1 MKPQISEN
9 LWYVYIIRDGIGRL
23 YTGISK
29 DVARR
34 FKEHMTGHKG
44 ARFFRFSSPGE
55 IVHFEALPDR
65 SSATRRECEIKKMK
79 RSEKL
84 ILVKKRNLAEG

>member
-1 MKPQISEN
+1 MNPQISEN
-9 LWYVYIIRDGIGRL
+9 QWYVYILRDEAGRL

-29 DVARR
+29 DVTRR
-34 FKEHMTGHKG
+34 FKEHKAGQKG
-44 ARFFRFSSPGE
+44 ARFFRFSLPKE
-55 IVHFEALPDR
+55 IVHLEMLPDR

-84 ILVKKRNLAEG
+84 ILVKKEERR